1 MDKKTKGSS
10 SFEVSI
16 NFDSTPI
23 LYTDNVLITTNSDGV
38 ILDVGQRLGTTN
50 KVRLVARIGM
60 SRTHAKKVVNELAKT
75 LAISENHPRK
85 KN

>member
-1 MDKKTKGSS
+1 MDKKSKESS
-10 SFEVSI
+10 AFEVSV

-60 SRTHAKKVVNELAKT
+60 SRQHAKKVVNELAKT
-75 LAISENHPRK
+75 LAISEHNPRK

>member
-1 MDKKTKGSS
+1 MNKKAKDTS

-75 LAISENHPRK
+75 LAISENSPRK

>member
-1 MDKKTKGSS
+1 MDKKAKDAS

-75 LAISENHPRK
+75 LAISENSPRK